1 MEKLK
6 AEEHPIVSQE
16 LMAPVSAELT
26 REEAATVLEN
36 TEILGKCGFE
46 VADFGD
52 GDVLIR
58 QIPCDVDEKDAV
70 SLLQE
75 LAADLL
81 AGKTLAPETLRD
93 NLLHTIA
100 CKAAIKAGWHT
111 EGAEAAH
118 LVAEILSRTDIKY
131 CPHGRPVCIELTKSQ
146 LERQFK
152 RS

>member
-1 MEKLK
+1 MLRKNTGSWANAALK
-6 AEEHPIVSQE
+6 SPI
-16 LMAPVSAELT
+16 SATGTCSSARSRATWT
-26 REEAATVLEN
+26 RRTPCLSCKS
-36 TEILGKCGFE
+36 LP
-46 VADFGD
+46 
-52 GDVLIR
+52 
-58 QIPCDVDEKDAV
+58 QICSP
-70 SLLQE
+70 
-75 LAADLL
+75 
-81 AGKTLAPETLRD
+81 GRRFAPETLRD